1 MVLHAFLLMLLLIF
15 RMDFYDLTAVH
26 HEEIVAAASPPPPT
40 PGAVPLAAGLA
51 QGLSDNPDLQEVLE
65 RVPALHAVA
74 THCFLAAKAPGT
86 VRSYNAAIRRFQSFC
101 EKSVL
106 PFPAFTSDTVIQ
118 YVLHLESSQAPFSYF
133 KTLKP
138 ALCYFEAAQGS
149 TTVFNPTIDLLISGA
164 ERCAGAATGPMK
176 KATLLP
182 VASIHALL
190 TTEFLPHVDN
200 IQTLCPILF
209 RTLFRVVF
217 IYHTLCRLACLRQ
230 LRARHFELVGDD
242 ILVTF
247 PSFPYFSPLPQC
259 LCCHRGSPPP
269 SGPGW

>member
-1 MVLHAFLLMLLLIF
+1 MRRL
-15 RMDFYDLTAVH
+15 
-26 HEEIVAAASPPPPT
+26 PPPPT

-65 RVPALHAVA
+65 RAPALHAA
-74 THCFLAAKAPGT
+74 TTRCFLAAKAPGT

-101 EKSVL
+101 AKSAL

-190 TTEFLPHVDN
+190 TAEFLPHVDN

-217 IYHTLCRLACLRQ
+217 IYHTLCCLACFRQ
-230 LRARHFELVGDD
+230 LQACHFKLVGDD
-242 ILVTF
+242 F
-247 PSFPYFSPLPQC
+247 PLRQE
-259 LCCHRGSPPP
+259 
-269 SGPGW
+269 